1 MVSSTIYRLGR
12 SDLELI
18 GLGPPSPTNVEDNC
32 ISAHL
37 DRIATGV
44 GIKAM
49 GEGKNG
55 FYV

>member
-44 GIKAM
+44 GIKTM
-49 GEGKNG
+49 GGGKNG